1 MTKKKKIIII
11 ILSAFLCAI
20 AALTIYKV
28 FFSKPKDKVFVTVKN
43 GLSVNFL
50 NGNTLELGAKEKEYK
65 FSITN
70 DSDSEKYYQIRIN
83 NFKKPDKARY
93 SLKSE
98 ESKIDLTDQNL
109 NNEIILEY
117 AVINP
122 GDTHNYSLKL
132 DKSLRNFTVGEIAVE
147 NYIFEE
153 EYFAQ
158 TIIKNSTVSQNPKTV
173 VGMEVSTEDEGLI
186 QDIDD
191 RGVTYYFRGN
201 VLNNYVNFANLR
213 WRIIRIN
220 GDNTVKLILDENAEE
235 LTEYYTS
242 TDNNYFAYV
251 NTNIKSYL
259 SNWYQNNLASYEK
272 FIASGKVCDNSQYTG
287 TDDYIFQASQ
297 RLLVDHN
304 PTFNC
309 LGSSIS
315 TKISIITADEV
326 EYAGGLVG
334 VSNTNYYLYNQ
345 DIYNPSWTITP
356 SKGSNREFYPFTLS
370 VNGALEENNIGSVK
384 RGVRPVINIVKD
396 VPVTGKG
403 TKDEPYEILV

>member
-20 AALTIYKV
+20 VAFTIYKV

-50 NGNTLELGAKEKEYK
+50 NGNTLKLGAKEKEYK

-132 DKSLRNFTVGEIAVE
+132 DKSLRNFTVGEITVE

-259 SNWYQNNLASYEK
+259 SNWYQSNLAPYEK

-356 SKGSNREFYPFTLS
+356 SKGSNREFYPFTVS

>member
-11 ILSAFLCAI
+11 ILSAFLCLL
-20 AALTIYKV
+20 AAFTVYKV
-28 FFSKPKDKVFVTVKN
+28 FFSKPKDKVLVTVKN

-83 NFKKPDKARY
+83 NFKKPSKARY

-98 ESKIDLTDQNL
+98 ESKVDLTDQRIND
-109 NNEIILEY
+109 EIVLEY

-122 GDTHNYSLKL
+122 GDTHNYVLKL
-132 DKSLRNFTVGEIAVE
+132 DKALRNFTIGELAVE

-173 VGMEVSTEDEGLI
+173 VGMEVATEDEGLI

-201 VLNNYVNFANLR
+201 VLNNYVNFANLK
-213 WRIIRIN
+213 WRIARIN
-220 GDNTVKLILDENAEE
+220 GDNTVKLILDENTDE

-259 SNWYQNNLASYEK
+259 SNWYQSNLTSYEK
-272 FIASGKVCDNSQYTG
+272 FIASGKACDNSQYTG
-287 TDDYIFQASQ
+287 TDSYIFQASQ
-297 RLLVDHN
+297 RLLIDHN

-315 TKISIITADEV
+315 TKISVITADEV

-356 SKGSNREFYPFTLS
+356 SKGSSAEFYPFTLS